1 MATTELCPLMGLPD
15 ELLVYIVD
23 ASVQFDKAITIHGFS
38 KGYIAKSCST
48 VRTLLRPF
56 RACRRLW
63 RIANDEIYRVNSFA
77 QTTDIS
83 LEGCDPTAF
92 LKYAADAQ
100 QAMHVELRLS
110 QLNVN
115 DLRLQRGLKE
125 FGQVNLQ
132 HFTDNYPVMRTLTID
147 VYHDARQI
155 QMPFYPRYPNGTEVE
170 QGAGYGKNI
179 AGRLRA
185 IMSTIAKF
193 APQLKG
199 VEVYMQLT
207 QVKDKKQYRAFKI
220 DGRKADRRGIALEA
234 MDYPKCRV
242 RIA

>member
-1 MATTELCPLMGLPD
+1 MATTDLCALIGVPD
-15 ELLVYIVD
+15 ELLVYIID
-23 ASVQFDKAITIHGFS
+23 ATVQVDKAIVIHGFC
-38 KGYIAKSCST
+38 KGYIARSCST

-77 QTTDIS
+77 QMSDIS
-83 LEGCDPTAF
+83 LKGCDPTAF

-110 QLNVN
+110 QLNIN
-115 DLRLQRGLKE
+115 DPRLQKGLKE

-147 VYHDARQI
+147 VYHDARQTE
-155 QMPFYPRYPNGTEVE
+155 MPFYPRYPNGTEVE

-185 IMSTIAKF
+185 IMSTGTKF

-207 QVKDKKQYRAFKI
+207 QVKDKAQYAAFEV
-220 DGRKADRRGIALEA
+220 DGRKGDRYVVALEA